1 MYGVYYKEMYVYIL
15 YIYLCLCS
23 IDILFVV

>member
-1 MYGVYYKEMYVYIL
+1 MYGVYYKEVYVYIL